1 MNCSYLNPSAL
12 FPASLLPPLT
22 AGERLL
28 HQWDGWNDMTVYK
41 RCCIFRER
49 ASQLGFSPFALW
61 ALWTL
66 RHESVVIMFSVLTM
80 KKNPSS
86 LCWMSHAPILKKA
99 ISQCRHVLVC
109 EWVMAGGVGV
119 SGPDKSYCPPALLV
133 QWLTGRGGGWEWRWE
148 TIGGVKDK
156 PRLTAVRGG

>member
-1 MNCSYLNPSAL
+1 MNCSYLHPPVL
-12 FPASLLPPLT
+12 FPAPLLPPPT

-28 HQWDGWNDMTVYK
+28 HQLDGCNDMTVFK
-41 RCCIFRER
+41 KVLHIMGTCITR
-49 ASQLGFSPFALW
+49 SQRWFSPFGLW

-133 QWLTGRGGGWEWRWE
+133 QWLTGRGEAGSEGER
-148 TIGGVKDK
+148 
-156 PRLTAVRGG
+156 P